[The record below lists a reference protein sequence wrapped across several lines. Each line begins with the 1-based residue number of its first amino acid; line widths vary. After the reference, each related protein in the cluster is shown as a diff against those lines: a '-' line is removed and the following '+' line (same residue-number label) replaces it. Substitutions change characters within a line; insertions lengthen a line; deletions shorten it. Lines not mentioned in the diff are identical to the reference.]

1 MDFDYLGYHVHI
13 FGLVLFQMCTK
24 FFKMSFREAYDA
36 EYVNNIKKLPE
47 RLAID
52 PTNSRT
58 MQKLKLKQVLQVNL
72 MET

>member
-1 MDFDYLGYHVHI
+1 
-13 FGLVLFQMCTK
+13 
-24 FFKMSFREAYDA
+24 MSFREAYDA
-36 EYVNNIKKLPE
+36 EYVTNIQKLPE

-58 MQKLKLKQVLQVNL
+58 MQKLKLKLILQVNL